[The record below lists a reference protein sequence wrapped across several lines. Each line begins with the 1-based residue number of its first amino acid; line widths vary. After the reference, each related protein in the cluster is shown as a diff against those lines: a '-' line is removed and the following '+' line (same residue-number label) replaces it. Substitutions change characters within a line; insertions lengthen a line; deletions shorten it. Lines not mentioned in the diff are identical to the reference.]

1 MMFRNHFTIALRLFT
16 RRKVYSFINALGLGI
31 AIAFSLL
38 VFLFIHDEQAF
49 DQFHHDE
56 ERTYLLKVQ
65 MFNQPAYSR
74 GEPNPYVTWSVLSN
88 GLGEALRS
96 DIPEVQA
103 STQIKSSF
111 GVLQRGDEVFEQS
124 VHFVDNS
131 FFDVLTFP
139 VKSGSIKG
147 VFVQPDDVVISEAVA
162 LKYFGNTQVTG
173 HTLTLRIADVATTE
187 YIIKAVIDVP
197 AVSSLQPEVMIPMF
211 SYPYYGSKGW
221 NSYNYKTFVKL
232 RPEASAVAFKTKV
245 DTLIVNNRSA
255 FVKRVRKE
263 NNLPAEISVEEL
275 VLTPIYDIHFDKDA
289 HLNVPASDRRHAW
302 ILSGIALLINVIAS
316 INYISFAL
324 ASAANR
330 RKEIGIRKTVGAS
343 GREIFSQ
350 FNSEAIMLAA
360 MAAIVGL
367 LIAILCLPGF
377 NVITEKDI
385 SFSDVPLG
393 RVAGVLIL
401 LVMVLG
407 LLSGSY
413 PAFYVTRFKPSQVLR
428 STHTVR
434 TRLMKPLVILQ
445 FAMSAFL
452 MMSGIIMYRQMHFIA
467 TADLGFNDKAI
478 IAVPTNLGW
487 GPESDKGIVRY
498 RQHVQ
503 GNEFIEN
510 VSGTVS
516 SFAKGYN
523 AQTFTLQEQE
533 IMVYMNKA
541 DEHYL
546 SLLDVPLLQGRNF
559 QAGNQAD
566 SNAVIVNET
575 LVKKFQLT
583 DPLNDMLKPSGNSKD
598 WLKVI
603 GVMKDFHFDPLDKQ
617 IEPLLLKGPVG
628 DMYFI
633 TLMVKLNSKNIPK
646 ALDAAQEAWK
656 ELYPEK
662 PFNYSFIDDDIAT
675 QYKSYTR
682 WMAITGI
689 ATTMAIVIAGLGLF
703 GLAGIQAVNRTKEMG
718 IRKVMGADT
727 SSLFLML
734 NKPFVNLAIIA
745 FIIATPASW
754 FVMNQW
760 ITNFK
765 YHVTIGWELFV
776 ISAVSGLFVALIS
789 VSYHGFKTVNVNPAE
804 TLKCE

>member
-1 MMFRNHFTIALRLFT
+1 MFKNYFTIALRLFT
-16 RRKVYSFINALGLGI
+16 RRKLYSFINALGLGI

-38 VFLFIHDEQAF
+38 VYLFIQDEQAF
-49 DQFHHDE
+49 DQFHQDK
-56 ERTYLLKVQ
+56 ERTYMLKVR
-65 MFNQPAYSR
+65 MFDQPAFSR
-74 GEPNPYVTWSVLSN
+74 GEPNPYVTWGVLSN
-88 GLGEALRS
+88 GLGEALKS
-96 DIPEVQA
+96 DIPEVEA
-103 STQIKSSF
+103 STQVKSSF
-111 GVLQRGDEVFEQS
+111 GVLQINDEAFEQT
-124 VHFVDNS
+124 VHFADAS

-139 VKSGSIKG
+139 VISGVTNG
-147 VFVQPDDVVISEAVA
+147 ALLQPGDVVISKATA
-162 LKYFGNTQVTG
+162 LKYFGSTLVTG
-173 HTLTLRIADVATTE
+173 QILTLKISDVATTE

-197 AVSSLQPEVMIPMF
+197 TVSSLKPEVMIPME
-211 SYPYYGSKGW
+211 SYPYYSSKGW
-221 NSYNYKTFVKL
+221 NAYNYITFVKL
-232 RPEASAVAFKTKV
+232 RSEASSVSFKTKV
-245 DTLIVNNRSA
+245 DTLIANKRLA

-263 NNLPAEISVEEL
+263 NNLPAEMAVEEL
-275 VLTPIYDIHFDKDA
+275 ALTLIGEVHFDKDA
-289 HLNVPASDRRHAW
+289 RLSVPASDRRYAW
-302 ILSGIALLINVIAS
+302 ILSGIALLIILIAS

-330 RKEIGIRKTVGAS
+330 RKEIGIRKTVGATGS
-343 GREIFSQ
+343 EIFSQ
-350 FNSEAIMLAA
+350 FNSEAILLTAI
-360 MAAIVGL
+360 AAIVGL
-367 LIAILCLPGF
+367 CITILCLPGF
-377 NVITEKDI
+377 NALTEKSI
-385 SFSDVPLG
+385 SFSDVPFG

-407 LLSGSY
+407 SLSGSY
-413 PAFYVTRFKPSQVLR
+413 PAFYVARFRPSQVLR

-445 FAMSAFL
+445 FALSAFL
-452 MMSGIIMYRQMHFIA
+452 MMSGTIMYRQMHFIA
-467 TADLGFNDKAI
+467 TTDLGFNDNAI
-478 IAVPTNLGW
+478 IAVSTNLGW
-487 GPESDKGIVRY
+487 GSESDQAIERF

-503 GNEFIEN
+503 GNAFIET

-523 AQTFTLQEQE
+523 AQTFKFQEQE

-541 DEHYL
+541 DDHYL

-559 QAGNQAD
+559 QAGNPAD

-603 GVMKDFHFDPLDKQ
+603 GVMKDFHFHPLDKE

-628 DMYFI
+628 DMHFI
-633 TLMVKLNSKNIPK
+633 TLMVKLKSNDIPE
-646 ALDAAQEAWK
+646 ALAVAQGAWK
-656 ELYPEK
+656 ELYPDK

-682 WMAITGI
+682 WMAITGV

-703 GLAGIQAVNRTKEMG
+703 GLAGIQAVNRTKEIG
-718 IRKVMGADT
+718 VRKVLGAGT
-727 SSLFLML
+727 ASLFLLL

-754 FVMNQW
+754 YVMNQW
-760 ITNFK
+760 MENFK
-765 YHVTIGWELFV
+765 YHITIGWELFA
-776 ISAVSGLFVALIS
+776 ISALSGLLVALVS
-789 VSYHGFKTVNVNPAE
+789 VSYHGLKTVNVNPAE

>member
-1 MMFRNHFTIALRLFT
+1 MFKSYCTIALRLFT
-16 RRKVYSFINALGLGI
+16 RRTVYSFINVLGLGI

-49 DQFHHDE
+49 DQFHKDK
-56 ERTYLLKVQ
+56 ERTYLLKVR
-65 MFNQPAYSR
+65 MFDQSAYSQ
-74 GEPNPYVTWSVLSN
+74 GEPNPYVTLSVLSN

-96 DIPEVQA
+96 DIPDVQA

-111 GVLQRGDEVFEQS
+111 GVLQIGDEVFEQA
-124 VHFVDNS
+124 VQFVDAS

-139 VKSGSIKG
+139 VKSGSTKG
-147 VFVQPDDVVISEAVA
+147 LFTQPDDVVISETVA
-162 LKYFGNTQVTG
+162 LKYFGNTQVAG
-173 HTLTLRIADVATTE
+173 QALTLRIADVATTE

-197 AVSSLQPEVMIPMF
+197 AVSSLQPEVMIPMD

-221 NSYNYKTFVKL
+221 NSYNYNTFVKL

-255 FVKRVRKE
+255 FVTRVRKE
-263 NNLPAEISVEEL
+263 NSLPVEMPVEEL
-275 VLTPIYDIHFDKDA
+275 MMTPIGDIHFDKDA
-289 HLNVPASDRRHAW
+289 RLNVPASDRRYAW
-302 ILSGIALLINVIAS
+302 ILSGIALLIIVIAS

-350 FNSEAIMLAA
+350 FNSEAIMLATI
-360 MAAIVGL
+360 AAVVGL
-367 LIAILCLPGF
+367 SIAILCLPGF
-377 NVITEKDI
+377 NALTEKTI
-385 SFSDVPLG
+385 SFNTIPFG
-393 RVAGVLIL
+393 QVAGVLIL
-401 LVMVLG
+401 LAMILG
-407 LLSGSY
+407 FLSGSY
-413 PAFYVTRFKPSQVLR
+413 PAFYVASFRPSQVLR
-428 STHTVR
+428 SAHTVR

-445 FAMSAFL
+445 FALSAFL

-467 TADLGFNDKAI
+467 TTDLGFNDSAV

-487 GPESDKGIVRY
+487 EPESDKAIKRF

-503 GNEFIEN
+503 GNAFIEN

-523 AQTFTLQEQE
+523 GQTFAFHEQE

-559 QAGNQAD
+559 QAGNPAD

-583 DPLNDMLKPSGNSKD
+583 DPLNEVLKPSANSRD
-598 WLKVI
+598 WLKII
-603 GVMKDFHFDPLDKQ
+603 GVMKDFHFAPLDKEL
-617 IEPLLLKGPVG
+617 EPLLLKGPEG

-633 TLMVKLNSKNIPK
+633 TLMVKLKSENIPE
-646 ALDAAQEAWK
+646 ALAVAQKAWK
-656 ELYPEK
+656 ELYPDK
-662 PFNYSFIDDDIAT
+662 PFNYSFIDDDIAA

-682 WMAITGI
+682 WMAITGV
-689 ATTMAIVIAGLGLF
+689 ATTMAIVIASLGLF
-703 GLAGIQAVNRTKEMG
+703 GLAGIQAANRTKEMG
-718 IRKVMGADT
+718 IRKVLGADT
-727 SSLFLML
+727 SSLFLLL

-754 FVMNQW
+754 YAMNQW
-760 ITNFK
+760 MTNFK
-765 YHVTIGWELFV
+765 YHVTIGWELFAM
-776 ISAVSGLFVALIS
+776 SAISGLLVALIS